1 GTDAVWFYDMQADGL
16 SLDDK
21 RQPVERNDIP
31 DLVQRWHFRDL
42 LKDVDRGEKAFF
54 VSKESIVENGYD
66 LSINRY
72 KEVEYAEVVYE
83 SPKTILGKLKA
94 LEDEIRADLDELE
107 GML

>member
-1 GTDAVWFYDMQADGL
+1 
-16 SLDDK
+16 LDDK

-31 DLVQRWHFRDL
+31 DLVQRWQNRDL
-42 LKDVDRGEKAFF
+42 LKDTDRGQQAFF
-54 VSKESIVENGYD
+54 VSKESIVANGYD

-94 LEDEIRADLDELE
+94 LEDEIRSDLDELE
-107 GML
+107 GLLG